1 MNDRIKAVAVTDKG
15 IALLAAIEAGL
26 IPKTEDKYDTE
37 PFEKFWEIYSEK
49 SLRNFEKRLE
59 QANETTKK
67 PQAEGLEIKD
77 EISIDS
83 ELHPYML
90 RVDVDLA
97 RFLAKTG
104 ISMALLSLI
113 LSAISLIMR

>member
-1 MNDRIKAVAVTDKG
+1 MGFTVDTFYANSEPQMVVLSLELSPRGWCELQKRPEFRRLEEYLDRSETQDSA
-15 IALLAAIEAGL
+15 
-26 IPKTEDKYDTE
+26 PKTPQVEVKA
-37 PFEKFWEIYSEK
+37 
-49 SLRNFEKRLE
+49 
-59 QANETTKK
+59 QKK
-67 PQAEGLEIKD
+67 PQVEGLEIKD

-113 LSAISLIMR
+113 LSAISLIVR